1 MMQKVEPQT
10 GKKPADKPWFD
21 PAAPFIRQS
30 SHTNDVAIIGGGI
43 AGASC
48 CHALNQRGIKTTL
61 FEQQDTLASGASGNP
76 IGMLEPYITADN
88 SLSGQ
93 FYQAGYQHSRNLVR
107 QLLAEGEDVE
117 AAFCGVLSLPAN
129 PRDAI
134 RQQAI
139 LDRLSHAPKADT
151 PTSVQHLDPKAASD
165 VLGLSVSVGGLFYT
179 DAGWVNPPSLC
190 RVLAKQARM
199 KQGIHIARITHLQ
212 GGGARLHDQQGS
224 HLGDFGAVIIA
235 GAMETAHFAQ
245 TRWMRDYMIA
255 LRGQISWFS
264 NALLGDLKVNCVL
277 SHKGYLTPERAG
289 LHVFGATFDRHAN
302 NTDITENDHAANI
315 TQLSLAVPDLAA
327 RLSPGVLGGRAGLR
341 TTTPDHLPLIGPAPD
356 YAAYLDAYPDLDK
369 GRYYARYCSA
379 PYHKD
384 VYVCTGFGAR
394 GMIGAP
400 LAATIIANQI
410 AGRKPPLPP
419 LVQEALHPARYIVRA
434 IKRGLLA
441 P

>member
-1 MMQKVEPQT
+1 MTKPVAPQ
-10 GKKPADKPWFD
+10 GGSKPADKPWFD

-30 SHTNDVAIIGGGI
+30 SHNNDVAIIGGGI

-48 CHALNQRGIKTTL
+48 CHTLNQLGIGTTL
-61 FEQQDTLASGASGNP
+61 FEQNDTLAQGASGNP
-76 IGMLEPYITADN
+76 IGMLEPYVTADN

-93 FYQAGYQHSRNLVR
+93 FYEAGYQHSSNLVR
-107 QLLAEGEDVE
+107 RLLAEGKDVE

-129 PRDAI
+129 PRDAT

-139 LDRLSHAPKADT
+139 LERLSLAPKVDGAT
-151 PTSVQHLDPKAASD
+151 AVQPLDQKSASD
-165 VLGLSVSVGGLFYT
+165 VLGLTVPTGGLFYQ

-190 RVLAKQARM
+190 KLLAEQATIQ
-199 KQGIHIARITHLQ
+199 QGIQIARITPLQ
-212 GGGARLHDQQGS
+212 GSGARLHNPQGS
-224 HLGDFGAVIIA
+224 LVGDFGAIIIA

-245 TRWMRDYMIA
+245 TTWMRDYMIA

-264 NALLGDLKVNCVL
+264 KNVLGDLNVNCVL

-289 LHVFGATFDRHAN
+289 MHVFGATFDRHAN

-315 TQLSLAVPDLAA
+315 AQLALAVPDLAA
-327 RLSPGVLGGRAGLR
+327 RLHPGALGGRAGLR
-341 TTTPDHLPLIGPAPD
+341 TTTPDHLPMIGPAPD
-356 YAAYLDAYPDLDK
+356 YDAYLAAYPDLDK

-400 LAATIIANQI
+400 LAASMIASQI
-410 AGRKPPLPP
+410 AGHKHSLPP